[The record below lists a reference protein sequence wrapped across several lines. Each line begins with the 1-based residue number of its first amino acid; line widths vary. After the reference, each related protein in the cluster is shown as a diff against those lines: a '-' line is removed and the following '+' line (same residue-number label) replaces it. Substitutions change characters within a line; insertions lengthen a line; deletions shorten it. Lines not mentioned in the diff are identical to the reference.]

1 MDYYLGEIRL
11 FPYSRIPSADGW
23 IPCNGQLLPLN
34 TNQALFSLLGTVYG
48 GDGRVNFGVPNLNGR
63 VIVGYDPMS
72 PLASVKKLGGFAG
85 SETVTLTV
93 NNLPTHQH
101 NVIVA
106 NSYDAMIPDAAYI
119 GNPNVKTSDSQKATN
134 AGNSLLYAPWS
145 SQVAP
150 ISLNPNSVSVVG
162 NGRPHENRMPFLAM
176 VYCIA
181 TMGNYPARP

>member
-1 MDYYLGEIRL
+1 MDIYIGEIRL
-11 FPYSRIPSADGW
+11 FPYSRIPSAEGW
-23 IPCNGQLLPLN
+23 IQCSGQLLPLSQ
-34 TNQALFSLLGTVYG
+34 NQALYSLLGTVYG
-48 GDGRVNFGVPNLNGR
+48 GDGRVNFGIPNLNGR
-63 VIVGYDPMS
+63 AIVSYDLRS
-72 PLASVKKLGGFAG
+72 SLTSVQKMGGSGG

-119 GNPNVKTSDSQKATN
+119 GNPNVKTSTAQAATN
-134 AGNSLLYAPWS
+134 AGNSLLYAPFS

-150 ISLNPNSVSVVG
+150 IGLNPKSVSVVG
-162 NGRPHENRMPFLAM
+162 GQPHENRMPFLAM

-181 TMGNYPARP
+181 TQGIYPTRP

>member
-11 FPYSRIPSADGW
+11 FPYSRIPSASGW
-23 IPCNGQLLPLN
+23 IPCNGQLLQLSSY
-34 TNQALFSLLGTVYG
+34 QALYSLLGAVYG
-48 GDGRVNFGVPNLNGR
+48 GDGRTTFGIPNLNGR
-63 VIVGYDPMS
+63 AIVGGDPVAPPTS
-72 PLASVKKLGGFAG
+72 EKKIGGFGG

-93 NNLPTHQH
+93 NNLPMHQH
-101 NVIVA
+101 NVMVA

-134 AGNSLLYAPWS
+134 AGNSLLYAQWS

-150 ISLNPNSVSVVG
+150 ISLNPNSVSVGG

-181 TMGNYPARP
+181 TVGIYPARP

>member
-11 FPYSRIPSADGW
+11 FPYSRIPSTDGW

-34 TNQALFSLLGTVYG
+34 TNQALYSLLGVMYG
-48 GDGRVNFGVPNLNGR
+48 GDGRANFGVPNLNGR
-63 VIVGYDPMS
+63 AIVGFDPAS
-72 PLASVKKLGGFAG
+72 PLASVNERGGFGG

-93 NNLPTHQH
+93 NNLPRHQH

-162 NGRPHENRMPFLAM
+162 GQPHENRMPFLAM

-181 TMGNYPARP
+181 TVGIYPARS